1 MADERG
7 QYEIEWHGDRAHID
21 PHDDSVDIYVTF
33 EDGTSYTATFFTVKN
48 ITTLLDRYRE
58 TGECASGLYVYAV
71 DMIIVHELSDEVV
84 ERTVADLLETAE
96 FETAFARCEPGSSM
110 STIAS
115 SALKHLD
122 ALGLLDWQTLAE
134 GYSRA
139 LLDTSEMARH
149 AAKLVPPDGSH
160 EDAAAIRASTD
171 EDYFKRVKARLR
183 SIADRE
189 ARVAPSP
196 AAERWLLASIL
207 AARQESPDAETLVRA
222 LADIHREFGDPPETA
237 PAVYHVPPPGM
248 SDLVPPELDRL
259 IDWLTKRLT
268 RERGENTGA

>member
-1 MADERG
+1 MAADRG
-7 QYEIEWHGDRAHID
+7 RYEIEWHGDRAHID
-21 PHDDSVDIYVTF
+21 PHDDNVDIHVTF

-58 TGECASGLYVYAV
+58 SGECANGLYVWAS

-84 ERTVADLLETAE
+84 ERTVANLLGTGE
-96 FETAFARCEPGSSM
+96 FETTFARCEPGDLM
-110 STIAS
+110 FTIAS
-115 SALKHLD
+115 AALKHLD

-139 LLDTSEMARH
+139 LLETSEMARH

-171 EDYFKRVKARLR
+171 GDYFKRVKARLR

-196 AAERWLLASIL
+196 AAERWLLASL
-207 AARQESPDAETLVRA
+207 VAARSESRDDETLVRA
-222 LADIHREFGDPPETA
+222 MADIHREFGDPPENA
-237 PAVYHVPPPGM
+237 PAVYHIPPPTV
-248 SDLVPPELDRL
+248 SDRVPPELDRL
-259 IDWLTKRLT
+259 IAWLAERLT
-268 RERGENTGA
+268 AGR